1 MTGSSAAQPDNKGT
15 LANHL
20 TAQERASNLLAAD
33 FCDGAFYDGAFC
45 EGAFDEGAFLEDWRY
60 DGVLGGCA
68 ASPFC
73 SI

>member
-1 MTGSSAAQPDNKGT
+1 MTGSSAAQPNNNGT

-20 TAQERASNLLAAD
+20 RAQEHAINLLAAD
-33 FCDGAFYDGAFC
+33 FCEGAFY
-45 EGAFDEGAFLEDWRY
+45 EGAFDDGAFLEDWRS
-60 DGVLGGCA
+60 DAGLGGCA